1 MSERWSKG
9 AVSLK
14 TARRPGVKSRID
26 MRRRPLPLIALVLA
40 LSACSNPTTGASTSP
55 TPTPT
60 PTLSP
65 TPNPVPSPTVVN
77 GRITVSNLDDN
88 GAAVV
93 AGILYPSSDGVCGAD
108 GHYDACPVTDGL
120 AQRLASNPL
129 QRAEPLCRCQNTYQS
144 RTITTTALPEG
155 NPGAIAHV
163 VLDFGG
169 STTVKLD
176 VTVLRTAGGW
186 FASDTSCTGQDPQAT
201 SIYAASPPPC
211 G

>member
-1 MSERWSKG
+1 MEAER
-9 AVSLK
+9 
-14 TARRPGVKSRID
+14 RIPLI
-26 MRRRPLPLIALVLA
+26 MRRLLLA
-40 LSACSNPTTGASTSP
+40 VTLLLSACSTPLQSTSNSP

-60 PTLSP
+60 PTPSP
-65 TPNPVPSPTVVN
+65 TPTPVPSPTLVN
-77 GRITVSNLDDN
+77 GRIVVSNLDDN

-93 AGILYPSSDGVCGAD
+93 AGILFPPSGGVCGAN
-108 GHYDACPVTDGL
+108 GKYDSCPVTDGL
-120 AQRLASNPL
+120 AQRLDSNPL
-129 QRAEPLCRCQNTYQS
+129 RQAEPLCRCQNTYQS
-144 RTITTTALPEG
+144 RTITVDALPPG

-169 STTVKLD
+169 STTVKID

-211 G
+211 ASRS